1 MSDYLIYLP
10 FVLIA
15 AGTLLQVYLHLSAR
29 RMRGKELHGEV
40 GFDELDHLL
49 PDWRERTP
57 LLLYFSSAY
66 CAPCKAM
73 APSID
78 ALAAQ
83 TGAVLK
89 LDAIA
94 HGELATRLGARGA
107 PAFVLLEQGRV
118 ARVHLGSLSPGAL
131 RKMLDVLEQG

>member
-15 AGTLLQVYLHLSAR
+15 AGTLLQIYLHLSAR
-29 RMRGKELHGEV
+29 RMRGQSLREDAQMTV
-40 GFDELDHLL
+40 LDARM
-49 PDWRERTP
+49 PDWRERHR

-78 ALAAQ
+78 ALANE

-94 HGELATRLGARGA
+94 DGELASRLGARGA

-118 ARVHLGSLSPGAL
+118 AKVHLGSLSPGAL